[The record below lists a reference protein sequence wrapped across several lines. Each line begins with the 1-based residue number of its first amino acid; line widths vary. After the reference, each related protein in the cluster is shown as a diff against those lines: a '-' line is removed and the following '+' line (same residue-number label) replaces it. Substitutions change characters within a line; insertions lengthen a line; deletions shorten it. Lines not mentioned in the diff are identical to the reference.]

1 MKNLPLINYGA
12 YFKILLFIVLGVLY
26 SQNLLICQN
35 EYCIA
40 VIKAS
45 LSRRD
50 SGFFLLRSPR
60 GKIFLEFFR
69 KRDEILLKFSH
80 CIIEST

>member
-40 VIKAS
+40 VIKA
-45 LSRRD
+45 
-50 SGFFLLRSPR
+50 
-60 GKIFLEFFR
+60 
-69 KRDEILLKFSH
+69 
-80 CIIEST
+80 